1 MKTPTAEEFLKSKN
15 YHHSEDYYSLLV
27 KFAKIHVEAALKKAS
42 ESKSTYVKYDL
53 EGNKTHPTGLNKQS
67 ILNAYPLDNI
77 K

>member
-42 ESKSTYVKYDL
+42 KVFDVNTDGDYLK
-53 EGNKTHPTGLNKQS
+53 HPTS
-67 ILNAYPLDNI
+67 ERVIASYPLDNI